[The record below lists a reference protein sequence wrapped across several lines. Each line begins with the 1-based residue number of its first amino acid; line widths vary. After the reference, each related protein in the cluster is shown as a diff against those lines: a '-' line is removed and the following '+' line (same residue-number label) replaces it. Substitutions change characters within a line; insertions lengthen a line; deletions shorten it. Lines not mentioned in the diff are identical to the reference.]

1 MCWCGAAILSQS
13 LPPPSKQL
21 LTSQDPPCLEL
32 TNGPLGLVQ
41 SKYLLKHA
49 LQHYNMSP
57 TPELL
62 EVLLN
67 KHGVSN
73 PHYVWELCR
82 VLGIAMETPSLL
94 APGES
99 TMELAKVLPN
109 ELLGYV
115 VSLLACQCVSSTS
128 VGLSGS

>member
-1 MCWCGAAILSQS
+1 
-13 LPPPSKQL
+13 
-21 LTSQDPPCLEL
+21 
-32 TNGPLGLVQ
+32 
-41 SKYLLKHA
+41 
-49 LQHYNMSP
+49 MSP

-94 APGES
+94 APGGES

-115 VSLLACQCVSSTS
+115 GRLVSA
-128 VGLSGS
+128 